1 MNLRHIQYAIEVDR
15 QGSIN
20 KAAKALFVSQSAISI
35 AIKDLETELELT
47 LFERTANGMRPT
59 LEGAVFLKEARNA
72 MNAFSGLERTL
83 RGLRSD
89 APVLRVITTQSSFIP
104 PVIQRFVESYEKGPN
119 SFRLKY
125 KTGETKEVIDR
136 IASGEFDIGF
146 VYATDYQEQV
156 WKKEFSSRG
165 LEAQW
170 LRSWPITVI
179 FSKNDP
185 LADRSEVSLSELSDY
200 TFVYAGDDGLAD
212 FSNLTDYSA
221 LNFDLKAHRSYVDA
235 QDTLMLN
242 LLMHTPGRFT
252 IGHSAPTLLYR
263 DAFAY
268 VPLRGAQKAHLLMIK
283 QMGRTLPSQA
293 TQLMQIL
300 KEAVDNA

>member
-89 APVLRVITTQSSFIP
+89 APVLSVITTQSSFIP
-104 PVIQRFVESYEKGPN
+104 PVIQRFVEGYEKGQN

-136 IASGEFDIGF
+136 IASGEYDLGF
-146 VYATDYQEQV
+146 IYASDYQEQV
-156 WKKEFSSRG
+156 WKKEFASLG
-165 LEAQW
+165 VEAQW
-170 LRSWPITVI
+170 LRSWPITAI
-179 FSKNDP
+179 FSKDDP
-185 LADRSEVSLSELSDY
+185 LAKRTEVALTELSDY

-212 FSNLTDYSA
+212 FSNLADYSA

-252 IGHSAPTLLYR
+252 IGHRAPTLLYR

-268 VPLRGAQKAHLLMIK
+268 VPLRGAAEAHLLMIK

-300 KEAVDNA
+300 KEAVDA